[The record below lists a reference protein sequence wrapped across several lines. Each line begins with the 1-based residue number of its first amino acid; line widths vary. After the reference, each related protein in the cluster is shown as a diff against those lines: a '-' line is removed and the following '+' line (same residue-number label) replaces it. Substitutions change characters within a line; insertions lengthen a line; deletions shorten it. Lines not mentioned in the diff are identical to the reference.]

1 MNDYIATA
9 PRLEQE
15 RAGKIRVH
23 PSGKYVD
30 PFNMKAEDLDILD
43 IAHHLA
49 GINRFTGG
57 TPVPYNVAQHSVLVS
72 QCHLTRDM
80 RLAGLLHD
88 AAEYVL
94 NDFASPAKRNPI
106 MAGYVAAMEVL
117 DHLIFRTFGLDPRLL
132 KAVKPSDD
140 AVFHRETAS
149 FWGSIDPKHRIRPL
163 PAAESERLFLAE
175 FRALGGEHQTVRA
188 P

>member
-1 MNDYIATA
+1 MNEYIVTA
-9 PRLEQE
+9 RRIDQE

-23 PSGKYVD
+23 PSGRYVD
-30 PFNMKAEDLDILD
+30 PFGMKPEDISIYD

-49 GINRFTGG
+49 GINRYTGG
-57 TPVPYNVAQHSVLVS
+57 TPVPYNVAHHSVLVS
-72 QCHLTRDM
+72 REFIDRDL

-106 MAGYVAAMEVL
+106 MAGYVAKMDELDAMIFEV
-117 DHLIFRTFGLDPRLL
+117 FGLDPALM
-132 KAVKPSDD
+132 KAVKPADD
-140 AVFHRETAS
+140 AIFQRETAS
-149 FWGSIDPKHRIRPL
+149 FWGSIDEKRRIRPL

-175 FRALGGEHQTVRA
+175 FRMLAGEHQLVRA
-188 P
+188 V

>member
-1 MNDYIATA
+1 MNEYIVTA
-9 PRLEQE
+9 RRIDQE

-23 PSGKYVD
+23 PSGRYVNPLD
-30 PFNMKAEDLDILD
+30 MQPEDISIHD

-49 GINRFTGG
+49 GINRYTGG

-72 QCHLTRDM
+72 RQHFDRDL

-94 NDFASPAKRNPI
+94 NDIASPVKHSPV
-106 MAGYVAAMEVL
+106 MAGYVAAMDRLDAMIFEV
-117 DHLIFRTFGLDPRLL
+117 FGLDPGLM
-132 KAVKPSDD
+132 KAIKPADD
-140 AVFHRETAS
+140 TVFQMETAS
-149 FWGSIDPKHRIRPL
+149 FWGSIDEKRRIRPL

-175 FRALGGEHQTVRA
+175 FRMLAAEHQLVRA
-188 P
+188 V